1 MNETWHYSLDWTK
14 IKVYKPQSAIFRI
27 ARHLVL
33 LCHVSSSMLYVI
45 TVNPRLVSHTLTDCE
60 PTRWIFCDIMSTVNH
75 ISYSDWLCHTFINKI
90 INPID
95 AYACFHK
102 QLQLG
107 FYNLV
112 SIFICQYFGKKFQ
125 SLICRFSM
133 IDFHWI
139 EKLYNGVGSPSGS
152 IFRSLLVGFP
162 IVINHTLG
170 FVICVYLI
178 FLL

>member
-1 MNETWHYSLDWTK
+1 M
-14 IKVYKPQSAIFRI
+14 YKPQSAIFRL

-33 LCHVSSSMLYVI
+33 LCHVSSRMLCVI
-45 TVNPRLVSHTLTDCE
+45 TVNPWLVSHTLTDCE
-60 PTRWIFCDIMSTVNH
+60 PTRWIFCDLMNTLNQM
-75 ISYSDWLCHTFINKI
+75 SYSDWLRHTFIKKI

-102 QLQLG
+102 QLQDFITWSPFL
-107 FYNLV
+107 FVHILV
-112 SIFICQYFGKKFQ
+112 KSF

-133 IDFHWI
+133 INFHWI

-162 IVINHTLG
+162 IVIIYMYFSVS
-170 FVICVYLI
+170 FVYI
-178 FLL
+178 